1 MLRLSALCVAGLL
14 AWNGAAAWAKAE
26 PVLLDRV
33 VAIVNDQVI
42 VESDLQRRMAQV
54 RQNLQRSSQRLAPE
68 ADLRRQVLERMV
80 TDLALSQRARRVG
93 ITVDNTTLDRA
104 IARLAES
111 NGLSVTGLRNQLESE
126 GVVFDQF
133 REDIREEIQ
142 ITRLREREVE
152 DRLQISESEID
163 AFLAAQGQ
171 SLAQTQELRLAQI
184 LIPVAED
191 ASQEVRAAALALA
204 ERLAAEIKKGASFAE
219 LARAHSKG
227 AAAAEG
233 GSLGW
238 RPADRLPS
246 LFVRAVASLAPGGL
260 AGPLQSPNG
269 YHLVLLEDR
278 RSVSQGPLVS
288 AHKARH
294 ILIRVDGQMSEERA
308 LRRAQELR
316 QRLSVG
322 DAFDQLARDF
332 SQDPGS
338 AGKGGLLD
346 WAYPGDLV
354 PEFERALNE
363 LSVGQVSAPVRTV
376 FGFHLIEL
384 LERRREPLSQ
394 DRLRVS
400 ARLALRERKLTEA
413 VSDWM
418 REVRANSYVEIR
430 AQ

>member
-1 MLRLSALCVAGLL
+1 MLRLPALCLAGLL
-14 AWNGAAAWAKAE
+14 VWNGAAAWAKAE

-42 VESDLQRRMAQV
+42 VESDLQRRIAQV

-191 ASQEVRAAALALA
+191 ASQEVRGAALALA
-204 ERLAAEIKKGASFAE
+204 ERLAAEIKKGASFVE
-219 LARAHSKG
+219 LARTHSKG

-246 LFVRAVASLAPGGL
+246 LFVQAVASLAPGGL

-278 RSVSQGPLVS
+278 RSVSQGPLVT

-294 ILIRVDGQMSEERA
+294 ILIRVDGQVSEERA

-338 AGKGGLLD
+338 AAKGGLLD

-363 LSVGQVSAPVRTV
+363 LSVGQISAPVRSV

>member
-1 MLRLSALCVAGLL
+1 M
-14 AWNGAAAWAKAE
+14 K
-26 PVLLDRV
+26 
-33 VAIVNDQVI
+33 
-42 VESDLQRRMAQV
+42 
-54 RQNLQRSSQRLAPE
+54 
-68 ADLRRQVLERMV
+68 
-80 TDLALSQRARRVG
+80 
-93 ITVDNTTLDRA
+93 
-104 IARLAES
+104 
-111 NGLSVTGLRNQLESE
+111 
-126 GVVFDQF
+126 
-133 REDIREEIQ
+133 
-142 ITRLREREVE
+142 
-152 DRLQISESEID
+152 
-163 AFLAAQGQ
+163 
-171 SLAQTQELRLAQI
+171 
-184 LIPVAED
+184 
-191 ASQEVRAAALALA
+191 
-204 ERLAAEIKKGASFAE
+204 
-219 LARAHSKG
+219 
-227 AAAAEG
+227 
-233 GSLGW
+233 
-238 RPADRLPS
+238 
-246 LFVRAVASLAPGGL
+246 AVASLTPGGL

-269 YHLVLLEDR
+269 YHLVQLEDR
-278 RSVSQGPLVS
+278 RSVSQGPLVT

-363 LSVGQVSAPVRTV
+363 LSVGQFSAPVRTV

>member
-1 MLRLSALCVAGLL
+1 
-14 AWNGAAAWAKAE
+14 
-26 PVLLDRV
+26 
-33 VAIVNDQVI
+33 
-42 VESDLQRRMAQV
+42 
-54 RQNLQRSSQRLAPE
+54 
-68 ADLRRQVLERMV
+68 
-80 TDLALSQRARRVG
+80 
-93 ITVDNTTLDRA
+93 
-104 IARLAES
+104 
-111 NGLSVTGLRNQLESE
+111 
-126 GVVFDQF
+126 
-133 REDIREEIQ
+133 
-142 ITRLREREVE
+142 
-152 DRLQISESEID
+152 
-163 AFLAAQGQ
+163 
-171 SLAQTQELRLAQI
+171 
-184 LIPVAED
+184 
-191 ASQEVRAAALALA
+191 
-204 ERLAAEIKKGASFAE
+204 
-219 LARAHSKG
+219 
-227 AAAAEG
+227 
-233 GSLGW
+233 
-238 RPADRLPS
+238 S
-246 LFVRAVASLAPGGL
+246 LFVQAVASLAPGGL

-278 RSVSQGPLVS
+278 RSVSQGPLVT

-294 ILIRVDGQMSEERA
+294 ILIRVDGQVSEERA

-338 AGKGGLLD
+338 AAKGGLLD

-363 LSVGQVSAPVRTV
+363 LSVGQISAPVRSV

>member
-54 RQNLQRSSQRLAPE
+54 RQNLQRSSQRLASE

-80 TDLALSQRARRVG
+80 TDLALSQRARRIG
-93 ITVDNTTLDRA
+93 IAVDNTTLDRA

-126 GVVFDQF
+126 GVIFDQF

-191 ASQEVRAAALALA
+191 ATPEVRAAALALA

-238 RPADRLPS
+238 RSADRLPS
-246 LFVRAVASLAPGGL
+246 LFVQAVASLAPGGL

-278 RSVSQGPLVS
+278 RSVSQGPLVT

-294 ILIRVDGQMSEERA
+294 ILIRVDGQISEERA

-338 AGKGGLLD
+338 ASKGGLLD

-363 LSVGQVSAPVRTV
+363 LSVGQVSNPVRSV

>member
-54 RQNLQRSSQRLAPE
+54 RQNLQRSSQRLASE

-80 TDLALSQRARRVG
+80 TDLALSQRARRIG

-126 GVVFDQF
+126 GVIFDQF

-191 ASQEVRAAALALA
+191 ATPEVRAAALALA

-238 RPADRLPS
+238 RSADRLPS
-246 LFVRAVASLAPGGL
+246 LFVQAVASLAPGGL

-278 RSVSQGPLVS
+278 RSVSQGPLVT

-338 AGKGGLLD
+338 ASKGGLLD

-363 LSVGQVSAPVRTV
+363 LSVGQVSNPVRSV

>member
-1 MLRLSALCVAGLL
+1 MLRLHALCLTGLL
-14 AWNGAAAWAKAE
+14 VWNGATAWAKPE

-42 VESDLQRRMAQV
+42 VESDLQRRIAQV

-80 TDLALSQRARRVG
+80 TDLALSQRARRIG

-104 IARLAES
+104 IARLAEG

-171 SLAQTQELRLAQI
+171 SLAQTQELLLSQI

-191 ASQEVRAAALALA
+191 ASKQARAEAFALAQQ
-204 ERLAAEIKKGASFAE
+204 LAAELKKGASFAE
-219 LARAHSKG
+219 LARNHSKG
-227 AAAAEG
+227 AAAADG
-233 GSLGW
+233 GRLGW
-238 RPADRLPS
+238 RPTDRLPT
-246 LFVRAVASLAPGGL
+246 LFVQAVASLSPGDV

-269 YHLVLLEDR
+269 YHLIKLEDR
-278 RSVSQGPLVS
+278 RSVSQGPLVN

-294 ILIRVDGQMSEERA
+294 ILIRVDGQASEERA

-316 QRLSVG
+316 QRLTVG
-322 DAFDQLARDF
+322 EDFEQLARDF

-338 AGKGGLLD
+338 AANGGRLD

-363 LSVGQVSAPVRTV
+363 LAVGQVSAPVRTV
-376 FGFHLIEL
+376 FGFHIIEL

-430 AQ
+430 TQ